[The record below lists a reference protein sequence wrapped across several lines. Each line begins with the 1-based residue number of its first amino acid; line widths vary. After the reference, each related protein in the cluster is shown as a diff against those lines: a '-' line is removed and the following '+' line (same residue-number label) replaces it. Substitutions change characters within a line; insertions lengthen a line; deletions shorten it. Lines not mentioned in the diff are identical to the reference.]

1 MHTAYLLLGGNME
14 NRDRILQQALD
25 ALHELGRIIAV
36 SGRIETEPWGFS
48 KPVNSFLNQAVCLE
62 TELEA
67 EVLMEKC
74 LDIEKKLGRIRKEES
89 FSPDTPKSYESRL
102 IDIDILLYDRIIIHT
117 KNLVLPHPR
126 LKERPF
132 AIELLEEILPKNL
145 SLKDFY

>member
-102 IDIDILLYDRIIIHT
+102 IDIDILLYDRIKTHT

-145 SLKDFY
+145 SLEDFY

>member
-62 TELEA
+62 TDLDA

-102 IDIDILLYDRIIIHT
+102 IDIDILLYDRIKTHT

-145 SLKDFY
+145 SLEDFY

>member
-62 TELEA
+62 TELDA

-89 FSPDTPKSYESRL
+89 FSPETPKSYESRL
-102 IDIDILLYDRIIIHT
+102 IDIDILLYDRIKTHT

-145 SLKDFY
+145 SLEDFY

>member
-62 TELEA
+62 TELDA

-89 FSPDTPKSYESRL
+89 FSPETPKSYESRL
-102 IDIDILLYDRIIIHT
+102 IDIDILLYDRIKTHT

>member
-1 MHTAYLLLGGNME
+1 ME

-62 TELEA
+62 TDLDA

-102 IDIDILLYDRIIIHT
+102 IDIDILLYDRIKTHT

-145 SLKDFY
+145 SLEDFY

>member
-62 TELEA
+62 TELDA
-67 EVLMEKC
+67 EMLMEKC
-74 LDIEKKLGRIRKEES
+74 LDIEKKLGRIRKEEL
-89 FSPDTPKSYESRL
+89 FSPETPKSYESRL
-102 IDIDILLYDRIIIHT
+102 IDIDILLYDRIKTHT

>member
-62 TELEA
+62 TELDA
-67 EVLMEKC
+67 EMLMEKC

-102 IDIDILLYDRIIIHT
+102 IDIDILLYDRIKTHT

-145 SLKDFY
+145 SLEDFY

>member
-62 TELEA
+62 TDLDA

-102 IDIDILLYDRIIIHT
+102 IDIDILLYDRIKTHT

>member
-62 TELEA
+62 TELDA
-67 EVLMEKC
+67 EMLMEKC

-89 FSPDTPKSYESRL
+89 FSPETPKSYESRL
-102 IDIDILLYDRIIIHT
+102 IDIDILLYDRIKTHT

>member
-62 TELEA
+62 TELDA
-67 EVLMEKC
+67 EMLMEKC

-89 FSPDTPKSYESRL
+89 FSPETPKSYDSRL
-102 IDIDILLYDRIIIHT
+102 IDIDILLYDRIKTHT